1 MVTLNGSG
9 SSESDGT
16 VASWAWARTGGSG
29 GAVTLT
35 GANTAQPG
43 FTADTL
49 EPGDDPVTH
58 EFTLTVTDGDGT
70 TSTDTVTVTV
80 VSVDI
85 RLSPSELMVQEGG
98 SGTYQVRLSESPRRE
113 LVIMAVSGNEAVV
126 QLKNARLVFDDGN
139 LE

>member
-1 MVTLNGSG
+1 M
-9 SSESDGT
+9 
-16 VASWAWARTGGSG
+16 
-29 GAVTLT
+29 TLT
-35 GANTAQPG
+35 GANTAQPS

-70 TSTDTVTVTV
+70 TSTDTVTV

-113 LVIMAVSGNEAVV
+113 VVIMAVSGNEDVV
-126 QLKNARLVFDDGN
+126 QLNNARLLFDDGN